1 MRRKKRDLTDH
12 ELMCIE
18 GARYCKNFDPANY
31 WCIQC
36 LENEEG
42 KFHSCFKAG

>member
-1 MRRKKRDLTDH
+1 MSRKRKLT
-12 ELMCIE
+12 EQEKLFIE
-18 GARYCKNFDPANY
+18 GARYCRNFDPANY

-42 KFHSCFKAG
+42 KFHSCFKKG